1 MTRRYRSRVLP
12 PRARNRLLTEPQRA
26 DKCDTRCR
34 ETPRTVSPDA
44 EETYFVDMNKLLNQS
59 KAGKEAQDFLKKK
72 IITGDKKFKE
82 EGESLKKEE
91 IDLIAKKKTLSADEY
106 KKKLN
111 QLREKNIKFQR
122 KRTNFTRAIATQ
134 RADAR
139 NRLLKALDPILTK
152 YMSENN
158 VQIIIYRKYIVV
170 AQSKLDLTDK
180 ILEIFNK
187 ELKSLNLK

>member
-1 MTRRYRSRVLP
+1 MRYLKIIFFVLLILNFYNLSF
-12 PRARNRLLTEPQRA
+12 AN
-26 DKCDTRCR
+26 
-34 ETPRTVSPDA
+34 
-44 EETYFVDMNKLLNQS
+44 ETYFVNMSKILNQS
-59 KAGKEAQDFLKKK
+59 KVGKEAQDFLKKK

-122 KRTNFTRAIATQ
+122 KRTSLTRVIATQ

-139 NRLLKALDPILTK
+139 DRLLKALDPILTK

-180 ILEIFNK
+180 VLEIFNK

>member
-1 MTRRYRSRVLP
+1 MRYLKIIFFVLLIL
-12 PRARNRLLTEPQRA
+12 NFYNL
-26 DKCDTRCR
+26 
-34 ETPRTVSPDA
+34 SFA
-44 EETYFVDMNKLLNQS
+44 EGTYFIDMQRLLNQS

-72 IITGDKKFKE
+72 IVTEDKKLKE
-82 EGESLKKEE
+82 EGELLKKEE

-122 KRTNFTRAIATQ
+122 KRTNFTRTIATQ
-134 RADAR
+134 RTDAR
-139 NRLLKALDPILTK
+139 NRLLEVLDPILTK

-158 VQIIIYRKYIVV
+158 IQIIIYRKYIIL
-170 AQSKLDLTDK
+170 AQSNLDLTDK

>member
-1 MTRRYRSRVLP
+1 MRYLKIIFFVLLIL
-12 PRARNRLLTEPQRA
+12 NFYNL
-26 DKCDTRCR
+26 
-34 ETPRTVSPDA
+34 SFA
-44 EETYFVDMNKLLNQS
+44 EETYFINMNKLLNQS

-72 IITGDKKFKE
+72 IITEDKKLKE
-82 EGESLKKEE
+82 EGKLLKKEE

-106 KKKLN
+106 KRKLN
-111 QLREKNIKFQR
+111 QLREKNVKFQR
-122 KRTNFTRAIATQ
+122 KRASFATAIATQ
-134 RADAR
+134 RAEAR
-139 NRLLKALDPILTK
+139 SRLLKALDPILMK

>member
-1 MTRRYRSRVLP
+1 MRYLKIIFFVLLIF
-12 PRARNRLLTEPQRA
+12 NFYN
-26 DKCDTRCR
+26 
-34 ETPRTVSPDA
+34 VSSA
-44 EETYFVDMNKLLNQS
+44 EETYFINMNKLLNQS

-82 EGESLKKEE
+82 KGELLKKEE

-106 KKKLN
+106 KKILN

-134 RADAR
+134 RTDAR
-139 NRLLKALDPILTK
+139 NRLLKVLDPILTK

-158 VQIIIYRKYIVV
+158 VQIIIYRKYIVL
-170 AQSKLDLTDK
+170 AQSKLDLTEK
-180 ILEIFNK
+180 ILEILNK

>member
-1 MTRRYRSRVLP
+1 
-12 PRARNRLLTEPQRA
+12 
-26 DKCDTRCR
+26 
-34 ETPRTVSPDA
+34 
-44 EETYFVDMNKLLNQS
+44 
-59 KAGKEAQDFLKKK
+59 
-72 IITGDKKFKE
+72 
-82 EGESLKKEE
+82 
-91 IDLIAKKKTLSADEY
+91 IDLIAKKKTLPVDEY
-106 KKKLN
+106 KKTLN

-122 KRTNFTRAIATQ
+122 KRANFTTAIATQ

-180 ILEIFNK
+180 VLEIFNK

>member
-1 MTRRYRSRVLP
+1 MRYLKIIFFVLLIL
-12 PRARNRLLTEPQRA
+12 NFYNL
-26 DKCDTRCR
+26 
-34 ETPRTVSPDA
+34 SFA
-44 EETYFVDMNKLLNQS
+44 EETYFIDVKKLLNQS

-72 IITGDKKFKE
+72 IITGDKKIKE
-82 EGESLKKEE
+82 EGELLKKEE
-91 IDLIAKKKTLSADEY
+91 IDLIAKKKTFSADEY

-111 QLREKNIKFQR
+111 QLREKNIEFQR
-122 KRTNFTRAIATQ
+122 KRTNFTRIIATQ

-139 NRLLKALDPILTK
+139 NRLLKALDPILEK

-158 VQIIIYRKYIVV
+158 IQIIIYRKYIVV

-180 ILEIFNK
+180 VLEIFNK

>member
-1 MTRRYRSRVLP
+1 
-12 PRARNRLLTEPQRA
+12 
-26 DKCDTRCR
+26 
-34 ETPRTVSPDA
+34 VSSA
-44 EETYFVDMNKLLNQS
+44 EETYFINMNKLLNQS

-82 EGESLKKEE
+82 KGELLKKEE

-106 KKKLN
+106 KKILN
-111 QLREKNIKFQR
+111 QLREKNIKFQKER
-122 KRTNFTRAIATQ
+122 ANFTRAIATQ

-152 YMSENN
+152 YMSDNN
-158 VQIIIYRKYIVV
+158 VQIIIYKKYIVV